1 MVLKMVATLLGT
13 VLFIVND
20 FDFGF
25 IGVYLMMAC
34 SFAVLCLILK
44 RYGRWDARLNKMF

>member
-13 VLFIVND
+13 VLFTVND
-20 FDFGF
+20 FELTF

-34 SFAVLCLILK
+34 VFAVLCLILK
-44 RYGRWDARLNKMF
+44 KYGRWDVRLNKMF